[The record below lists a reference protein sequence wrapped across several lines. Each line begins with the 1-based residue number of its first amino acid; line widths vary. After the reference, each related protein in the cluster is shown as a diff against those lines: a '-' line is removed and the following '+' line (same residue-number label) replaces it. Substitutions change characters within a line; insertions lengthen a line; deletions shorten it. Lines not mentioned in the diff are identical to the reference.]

1 MAGALAEGVAMI
13 RCLLG
18 HGAEGALLLN
28 IIINGEVLSTCNNG
42 RLSSVCA
49 PAIAGYGNGKY
60 HHHHEERCD
69 FLNMIFFHAS
79 HLCAINIGKPKY
91 LKNTNKSRILFIA
104 GFSRAAH

>member
-28 IIINGEVLSTCNNG
+28 ITINGAVPSTCYNG

-60 HHHHEERCD
+60 HHHHEEGYG
-69 FLNMIFFHAS
+69 FLNIMFFHAS
-79 HLCAINIGKPKY
+79 IY
-91 LKNTNKSRILFIA
+91 MS
-104 GFSRAAH
+104 